1 MEFGQKAKDIVESS
15 GDYLRNLKAGD
26 TKVRFHEEIPEWIGY
41 WEHFIGKQSFPCTE
55 DRKTCPGCTHEDEKV
70 RKASRRY
77 AVNLLEIDKGVVLPY
92 RIPSTV
98 KKRCDTRAGRN
109 DGSITTR
116 DYTIIKSGQMLDT
129 EYDVEQ
135 EEEYPIDWS
144 KHEENISDLQEIL
157 KASFEEVWGEGSA
170 EKFAPGNATE
180 PEKKAPRKRE
190 SVDDQIAGWEAEKTA
205 KKAPA
210 KKAAAKEEPEE
221 DVVVTES
228 DLRKMGLL
236 ELAALADKAGVDING
251 LKSTDEIVDALL
263 AADEPPF

>member
-1 MEFGQKAKDIVESS
+1 MEFGQKAKDIVENT

-26 TKVRFHEEIPEWIGY
+26 TKVRFHEELPEWIGY

-77 AVNLLEIDKGVVLPY
+77 AVNLLDIDKGVVLPY

-135 EEEYPIDWS
+135 EEEYPVDWA
-144 KHEENISDLQEIL
+144 KYADQVSDLQEIL
-157 KASFEEVWGEGSA
+157 TASFEEVWGEGSA
-170 EKFAPGNATE
+170 EKYAPGNAVE
-180 PEKKAPRKRE
+180 AEKKPRKRE
-190 SVDDQIAGWEAEKTA
+190 NVDDQIAGWEAEKA
-205 KKAPA
+205 AKAPA
-210 KKAAAKEEPEE
+210 KKAAAKKEPEPE
-221 DVVVTES
+221 VVVTES
-228 DLRKMGLL
+228 ELREMGLL
-236 ELAALADKAGVDING
+236 ELAALAEKGGVDIKG
-251 LKSTDEIVDALL
+251 LKSADEIVDAII
-263 AADEPPF
+263 ASDEIPF